1 MLAGGLFRFGGRWKG
16 IYGSQGFCYFSLK
29 IIEHFLHHV
38 LFPPTGLVIFPP
50 STSRTSSWAN
60 SISPAETPL
69 RQGGIWLVGW
79 SAWSFFFSSSTS
91 LNIVTSTGNG
101 GGGGTISIVHYKL
114 TSRVVL
120 CERVN
125 WRDISWGLA
134 RDFTV
139 CVERHFM
146 RSWQVQ
152 LRARGSSCSVAWCGF
167 EPLSCVMLGA
177 LKEHQ

>member
-29 IIEHFLHHV
+29 IIKHFLHHV
-38 LFPPTGLVIFPP
+38 LFPPTGLVIFPH

-69 RQGGIWLVGW
+69 RQGGIWLVGMVFFL
-79 SAWSFFFSSSTS
+79 FFFHFFEYCDV
-91 LNIVTSTGNG
+91 NWEWW
-101 GGGGTISIVHYKL
+101 GGGGTISIVRYKL
-114 TSRVVL
+114 TSRLVL